1 MKRTGRKGKVEEF
14 RVEFNFADTIL
25 QIIRPI
31 IDIFSITKQ
40 YGVEREREKNC
51 AFSFRARL
59 IFVFNVR
66 SNRSRIK
73 Y

>member
-14 RVEFNFADTIL
+14 RVEFNFADTLL

-40 YGVEREREKNC
+40 YGVERDREREKL
-51 AFSFRARL
+51 R
-59 IFVFNVR
+59 VFFPCTFNI
-66 SNRSRIK
+66 RI
-73 Y
+73 